1 MDLMAPDGAVAGAD
15 GAVPES
21 VGPDRLLPGAVA
33 RSGGAQMARRME
45 RSEADRRRDPRAAAS
60 YAEYI
65 IPLLLL
71 SFALVRMSLS

>member
-1 MDLMAPDGAVAGAD
+1 MDLRAPDGAVTGAD

-21 VGPDRLLPGAVA
+21 VGPANMPHGAVE
-33 RSGGAQMARRME
+33 RSDGAQTARRME

>member
-1 MDLMAPDGAVAGAD
+1 
-15 GAVPES
+15 
-21 VGPDRLLPGAVA
+21 
-33 RSGGAQMARRME
+33 MARRME

-71 SFALVRMSLS
+71 GFALVRMSLS

>member
-1 MDLMAPDGAVAGAD
+1 
-15 GAVPES
+15 
-21 VGPDRLLPGAVA
+21 
-33 RSGGAQMARRME
+33 ME
-45 RSEADRRRDPRAAAS
+45 RSEAERRRDPGAAAS